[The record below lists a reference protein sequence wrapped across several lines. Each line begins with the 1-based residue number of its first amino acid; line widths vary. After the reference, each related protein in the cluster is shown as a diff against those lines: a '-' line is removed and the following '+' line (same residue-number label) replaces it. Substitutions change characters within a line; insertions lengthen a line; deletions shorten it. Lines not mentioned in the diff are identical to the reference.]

1 MRKDFKRDNP
11 ALAFIH
17 APAEKEKETQPAQG
31 THHTQHTHY
40 TDNRETRSKRINMLL
55 TPSLHGNL
63 TKIARVEGHS
73 LNDLVNTVLK
83 AYEQQEQESIEA
95 YEKIW
100 GEE

>member
-11 ALAFIH
+11 ALAFIN
-17 APAEKEKETQPAQG
+17 AAAEKEKEAQPVQG
-31 THHTQHTHY
+31 TQHTQY
-40 TDNRETRSKRINMLL
+40 TDKRETRNKRINMLL
-55 TPSLHGNL
+55 TPSLHSNL